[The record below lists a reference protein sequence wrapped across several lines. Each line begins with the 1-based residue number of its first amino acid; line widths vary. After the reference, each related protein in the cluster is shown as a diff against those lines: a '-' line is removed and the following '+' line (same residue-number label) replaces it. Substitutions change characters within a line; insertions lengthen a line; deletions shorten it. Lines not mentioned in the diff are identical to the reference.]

1 MCYTTNIWIFYHK
14 FFSYLI
20 TEILVLECLYW
31 DRHFWCRWL
40 KKYLEKQIN
49 GAVQISIEEWRGW
62 EVENSGGTFFGT
74 QEYLNLKYL
83 CICVEWL
90 ISDPLIFA
98 IWEISIPWHF
108 TSDLTNSCTF
118 TFKQSFRQVVGR
130 FDFIWLLVLDLS
142 CLILCFVFQ
151 DA

>member
-1 MCYTTNIWIFYHK
+1 MHLSVLYYQYMDLLSQVFLIFNYWNFGIGMFVLRSSFLVQVTKKIFGKTNKRGGPNKHRGVEGMGSGKFRGNIFWHSK
-14 FFSYLI
+14 
-20 TEILVLECLYW
+20 
-31 DRHFWCRWL
+31 
-40 KKYLEKQIN
+40 
-49 GAVQISIEEWRGW
+49 
-62 EVENSGGTFFGT
+62 
-74 QEYLNLKYL
+74 YLNLKYL

-130 FDFIWLLVLDLS
+130 FDFI
-142 CLILCFVFQ
+142 
-151 DA
+151 